1 MAPVKHLASL
11 AALAFAL
18 AACGG
23 EAPAPADPA
32 APVPTVDQT
41 PPPAPAP
48 SSNTITSQGWG
59 PLKIGMTLAEVT
71 AAAGPDSDP
80 DSVGGAD
87 PESCDQ
93 FRPANAPEGVLVMME
108 QGKLT
113 RISLV
118 EMSDI
123 DTDRGFGIGDTAAS
137 VKAAYGANATV
148 TPHKYQDAPA
158 EYITVWDGGPRSEP
172 YVQDEAARG
181 VVYEIDGTGNVGAI
195 HAGGPSIQ
203 LVEGCS

>member
-1 MAPVKHLASL
+1 MKRIAILS
-11 AALAFAL
+11 AAILAL

-23 EAPAPADPA
+23 ETPAPTDPA
-32 APVPTVDQT
+32 APVPTVDEA

-59 PLKIGMTLAEVT
+59 PLTIGMTLAEVT
-71 AAAGPDSDP
+71 AAAGPDSNP
-80 DSVGGAD
+80 DAVGGAD

-108 QGKLT
+108 RGKLT

-123 DTDRGFGIGDTAAS
+123 DTDRGLGIGDTAAS
-137 VKAAYGANATV
+137 VKEAYGATASV

-158 EYITVWDGGPRSEP
+158 EYITVWDGGPRTEP

-181 VVYEIDGTGNVGAI
+181 LVYEIDGTGNVGAI

-203 LVEGCS
+203 YVEGCA

>member
-1 MAPVKHLASL
+1 
-11 AALAFAL
+11 
-18 AACGG
+18 
-23 EAPAPADPA
+23 
-32 APVPTVDQT
+32 
-41 PPPAPAP
+41 
-48 SSNTITSQGWG
+48 
-59 PLKIGMTLAEVT
+59 
-71 AAAGPDSDP
+71 
-80 DSVGGAD
+80 
-87 PESCDQ
+87 
-93 FRPANAPEGVLVMME
+93 MME

>member
-1 MAPVKHLASL
+1 MKHLAPL

-23 EAPAPADPA
+23 ETPAPADTTTPTPAPA
-32 APVPTVDQT
+32 AEAT
-41 PPPAPAP
+41 PPAPAADA
-48 SSNTITSQGWG
+48 NALTSTGWG

-71 AAAGPDSDP
+71 AAAGPDANP
-80 DSVGGAD
+80 DAVGGAD

-93 FRPANAPEGVLVMME
+93 FRPANAPEGILVMME
-108 QGKLT
+108 RGMLT

-118 EMSDI
+118 EMSPLK
-123 DTDRGFGIGDTAAS
+123 TGKGLGIGDTAAA
-137 VKAAYGANATV
+137 VKAAYGDAATAG
-148 TPHKYQDAPA
+148 PHKYQDAPA
-158 EYITVWDGGPRSEP
+158 EYITVWDGGPRTEP

-203 LVEGCS
+203 YVEGCA

>member
-1 MAPVKHLASL
+1 MKHIAPL
-11 AALAFAL
+11 AALAFVL

-23 EAPAPADPA
+23 ETPAPADPA
-32 APVPTVDQT
+32 TPVPTVDEA

-59 PLKIGMTLAEVT
+59 PLKIGMTLDEVN
-71 AAAGPDSDP
+71 AAAGPDSNP
-80 DSVGGAD
+80 DAVGGAD

-93 FRPANAPEGVLVMME
+93 FRPANAPEGVLVMIE
-108 QGKLT
+108 RGKLT

-123 DTDRGFGIGDTAAS
+123 DTNKGLGIGDTADA
-137 VKAAYGANATV
+137 VKTAYGSAATV
-148 TPHKYQDAPA
+148 TSHKYQDKPA
-158 EYITVWDGGPRSEP
+158 EYITVWEGGPRTEP

-181 VVYEIDGTGNVGAI
+181 LVYEIDGTGKVGAI

-203 LVEGCS
+203 YVEGCS

>member
-1 MAPVKHLASL
+1 MKHLASL

-32 APVPTVDQT
+32 TPVPTIDQT
-41 PPPAPAP
+41 PPPAAAP

-59 PLKIGMTLAEVT
+59 PLTIGMTLAEVT

-137 VKAAYGANATV
+137 VKEAYGANATV

-181 VVYEIDGTGNVGAI
+181 LVYEIDGTGNVGAI

>member
-137 VKAAYGANATV
+137 VKEAYGANATV

>member
-1 MAPVKHLASL
+1 MTRIALITTV
-11 AALAFAL
+11 AALAL

-23 EAPAPADPA
+23 ETPA
-32 APVPTVDQT
+32 
-41 PPPAPAP
+41 PPAPAKP
-48 SSNTITSQGWG
+48 MVETPVTAAPAADAMTLTSQGWG
-59 PLKIGMTLAEVT
+59 ALKIGMTLDEVT

-80 DSVGGAD
+80 EAVGGAD
-87 PESCDQ
+87 PASCDQ

-108 QGKLT
+108 SGKLT

-123 DTDRGFGIGDTAAS
+123 KTDKGLSIGDTADA
-137 VKAAYGANATV
+137 VKSAYGAAAITV
-148 TPHKYQDAPA
+148 TPHKYAPAPA
-158 EYITVWDGGPRSEP
+158 EDIIVWDGGPRSEP
-172 YVQDEAARG
+172 YIEDAAARG
-181 VVYEIDGTGNVGAI
+181 VRYEVDATGKVGAI